1 MKKIILPI
9 AIALAMTVQTAWA
22 DAASEVVKTQGAEI
36 ITVPVKDGIIDTM
49 SGVIYS
55 QVKTPRNVQGLRM
68 TLMIPHN
75 NAKKP
80 AIVYFPGGG
89 FTQTLITVILG
100 LVVVQL
106 FLVADAAVAALHP
119 HIHAVLGGSGLHGKK
134 GIGSFG
140 LQSLVDGGGR
150 AAFLGLDGVVLRHLV
165 GAADKDH
172 AGVVQNGLRLCGGKG
187 ALLHAVFGGL
197 LKALGRQ
204 LGQLRYRSFAGAGVG
219 GAARRKA
226 EQRRQAEQTPGMM
239 FMVVGRIHRTYLL
252 SQKRISARR
261 PGQTIR
267 KRGRGKMKMTAQ
279 EYARRVQKAGPHS
292 PLLADCLWAFC
303 VGGGICL
310 LGEGLRQLFLR
321 QGADAETAGTLTS
334 CTLILLS
341 AVLTTLGWYQ
351 KLAAKAG
358 AGSLVP
364 ITGFANAV
372 VSAAI
377 EFKAEGRV
385 PGTGA
390 KMFLIAGPVIVY
402 GTLAAVVYGVV
413 LWLLG
418 ASAL

>member
-1 MKKIILPI
+1 M
-9 AIALAMTVQTAWA
+9 
-22 DAASEVVKTQGAEI
+22 
-36 ITVPVKDGIIDTM
+36 
-49 SGVIYS
+49 
-55 QVKTPRNVQGLRM
+55 
-68 TLMIPHN
+68 
-75 NAKKP
+75 
-80 AIVYFPGGG
+80 
-89 FTQTLITVILG
+89 
-100 LVVVQL
+100 
-106 FLVADAAVAALHP
+106 
-119 HIHAVLGGSGLHGKK
+119 
-134 GIGSFG
+134 
-140 LQSLVDGGGR
+140 
-150 AAFLGLDGVVLRHLV
+150 
-165 GAADKDH
+165 GAAHKDH
-172 AGVVQNGLRLCGGKG
+172 AGVIQNGLRLCGGKG
-187 ALLHAVFGGL
+187 ALLRAVLGGL
-197 LKALGRQ
+197 LHRRVGQGACGLHKAFRGLFKAFGRQ
-204 LGQLRYRSFAGAGVG
+204 LRQLRHGGLAGAGVG

-226 EQRRQAEQTPGMM
+226 EQRRQAEQTAGMM
-239 FMVVGRIHRTYLL
+239 FMVMGRMHRIYLL

-321 QGADAETAGTLTS
+321 QGADAEAAGTLTS